1 MAKEKDRTEKIL
13 KELLSYNTPT
23 IGNVVAT
30 YSDNPYCLGLYDNW
44 YGKWYTNQKV
54 KCMFPEKG
62 RRIGF
67 AVTLVFSL
75 PEPGK
80 KFPSFLDLIETLGKA
95 KKPIIIVARQEFPED
110 IADSVGLFGGQM
122 TSMQQAS
129 GVVGVITDGPSRDLD
144 EMREMDVQYIMSGTT
159 PGHGDFVLKE
169 INVPVMV
176 AGMEVNPGEIIHMDE
191 HGATK
196 FPADRLEEVYNN
208 ILKFSLQEDKQ
219 AQSLLKAKTV
229 EEIKKAWSERV
240 E

>member
-1 MAKEKDRTEKIL
+1 MIKEKDSTEKIL
-13 KELLSYNTPT
+13 EELLSYNTPT
-23 IGNVVAT
+23 ISNVVAT
-30 YSDNPYCLGLYDNW
+30 YSDNPYCLRLYDSW

-80 KFPSFLDLIETLGKA
+80 KFLSFLDLIETLGKA
-95 KKPIIIVARQEFPED
+95 KKPIIIVAHQEFPED
-110 IADSVGLFGGQM
+110 IVDSVGLFGGQM

-169 INVPVMV
+169 INVPVLV

-196 FPADRLEEVYNN
+196 FPADRLEEVYHN
-208 ILKFSLQEDKQ
+208 ILKLSLQEDKQ
-219 AQSLLKAKTV
+219 AQNLLKAKTV

-240 E
+240 

>member
-1 MAKEKDRTEKIL
+1 MEKGKDRTEKIL

-30 YSDNPYCLGLYDNW
+30 YPGNPYCLELYDSW
-44 YGKWYTNQKV
+44 HGKWYTNQKV

-80 KFPSFLDLIETLGKA
+80 KYPSFLDLIETLGKA
-95 KKPIIIVARQEFPED
+95 KKPTIVVARQEFPEN
-110 IADSVGLFGGQM
+110 IVDSVGLFGGQM
-122 TSMQQAS
+122 TAMQQAS

-144 EMREMDVQYIMSGTT
+144 EMREMDVQYIMSGATS
-159 PGHGDFVLKE
+159 GHGDFVLKE

-191 HGATK
+191 HGAIK
-196 FPADRLEEVYNN
+196 FPADQLEEVYNN
-208 ILKFSLQEDKQ
+208 VLKFSLLEDNQVKN
-219 AQSLLKAKTV
+219 LLKARTT
-229 EEIKKAWSERV
+229 EEIKKAWSEGV
-240 E
+240 Y